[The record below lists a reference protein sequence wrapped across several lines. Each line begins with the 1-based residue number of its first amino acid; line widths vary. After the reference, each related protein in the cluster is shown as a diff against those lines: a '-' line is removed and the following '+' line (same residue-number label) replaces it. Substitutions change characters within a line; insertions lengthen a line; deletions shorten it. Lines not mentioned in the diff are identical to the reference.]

1 MILVRLFLEFRKA
14 IYRRGFYLP
23 NKLNQ
28 RLPTRQLIKD
38 ALILYLLLRHLEM
51 VLFDLISVERIH

>member
-28 RLPTRQLIKD
+28 RLLTRQLIKD